1 MYYMLKENIAN
12 AFLAETTKNPPVGKQ
27 DLFMAH
33 CRERE
38 HTPWGTVEGGRN
50 DRIGACVRWFGWR
63 FEEVG
68 LCSELDT
75 VRKWR

>member
-27 DLFMAH
+27 DLFMAR

-38 HTPWGTVEGGRN
+38 HTLWGTVDGGRN
-50 DRIGACVRWFGWR
+50 
-63 FEEVG
+63 E
-68 LCSELDT
+68 
-75 VRKWR
+75 